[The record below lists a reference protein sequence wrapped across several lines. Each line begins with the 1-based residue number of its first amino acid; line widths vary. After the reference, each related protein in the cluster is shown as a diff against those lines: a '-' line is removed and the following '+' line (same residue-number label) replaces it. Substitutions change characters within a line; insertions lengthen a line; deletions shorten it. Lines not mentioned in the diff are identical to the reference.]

1 MAFEN
6 KMNSK
11 TKRMVKGH
19 DKKPLLGLFGPTAV
33 GKTPLSFYLA
43 EKLPAGILNCDSISM
58 YKGLDIGSAK
68 PVKEIKQAKQ
78 ALFLF
83 NAWAPPEVGTAG
95 TFRKKAL
102 NVLERELSHWPVLI
116 TGGSG
121 FYAQALEKGMYPIKP
136 VDESIKNKV
145 QAIYQ
150 KKGTEALYEWL
161 KSKDPKYAK
170 QISCKDTYRIL
181 RALCIILSEK
191 KALSLIQSD
200 FQEKTLPF
208 PYLKA
213 GLYLP
218 RETLLKK
225 VKIRTKTMIKA
236 GLLEETQ
243 SLLDKGL
250 EKWPLMSSVGYKE
263 AVLCL
268 KNKIAKE
275 DLESHIVRRTMRL
288 AKKQMAWFKR
298 DKDIHWYRSTPASWP
313 KIYDLF
319 KSAIHRDHK
328 PLLRSK

>member
-1 MAFEN
+1 MIFED
-6 KMNSK
+6 KVGPDP
-11 TKRMVKGH
+11 KRAIKASWP
-19 DKKPLLGLFGPTAV
+19 KKPLLGLFGPTAV

-43 EKLPAGILNCDSISM
+43 EKLPASILNCDSISM

-68 PVKEIKQAKQ
+68 PVKAIKQAKQ

-83 NAWAPPEVGTAG
+83 DEWTPPEVGTAG
-95 TFRKKAL
+95 AFRKKAL
-102 NVLERELSHWPVLI
+102 SILEKELSHRPVLI

-121 FYAQALEKGMYPIKP
+121 FYVQALEKGMYPIKP
-136 VDESIKNKV
+136 VADSIKNKV
-145 QAIYQ
+145 QAVYQ
-150 KKGTEALYEWL
+150 KKGTKALYEWL
-161 KSKDPKYAK
+161 KTKDPKYAK

-200 FQEKTLPF
+200 FQENPLP
-208 PYLKA
+208 YSYIKA

-218 RETLLKK
+218 REVLLKK
-225 VKIRTKTMIKA
+225 VILRTSVMIKA

-250 EKWPLMSSVGYKE
+250 EKWPLMNSVGYKE
-263 AVLCL
+263 AVLYL
-268 KNKIAKE
+268 KNKISKE
-275 DLESHIVRRTMRL
+275 ELESHIVRRTMRL
-288 AKKQMAWFKR
+288 AKKQMVWFKR

-319 KSAIHRDHK
+319 KQTT
-328 PLLRSK
+328 